1 MAERGFV
8 VDSFAGDI
16 SPLNFRVISWRSFFS
31 LREGERERFQSGKAF
46 VKGEWRIVG
55 K

>member
-31 LREGERERFQSGKAF
+31 LREKERAFSIGESVRER
-46 VKGEWRIVG
+46 
-55 K
+55 